1 MRKITTNINGL
12 YPGDNTDGNDNPG
25 STVALFEKPPTK
37 ESAIF
42 IMKADENGEIVQK
55 IDSKYIGKK
64 LLLRI
69 RKAGFK
75 PISVDVIPEEYG
87 LFYTPTL
94 VIDYVYHYPD
104 GTEVVW
110 KQNQQFTDN
119 NRIMQ
124 NRIRTF
130 KHKNRTEKIIY
141 YVIIIGTSIAGFLV
155 NPILGSIIAIAAF
168 FFSIFFTPY
177 VTGFKKLFK

>member
-1 MRKITTNINGL
+1 MKKITVQINGL
-12 YPGDNTDGNDNPG
+12 YPGDSTDGNDNPG
-25 STVALFEKPPTK
+25 SIVALFEKPPTK

-42 IMKADENGEIVQK
+42 ISKADKNGEIVQK
-55 IDSKYIGKK
+55 IDSKHIGEE

-75 PISVDVIPEEYG
+75 EISVDVTPEEYG

-94 VIDYVYHYPD
+94 VIDYVFHYPD
-104 GTEVVW
+104 GAKVVW
-110 KQNQQFTDN
+110 EQDQKFTDN

-124 NRIRTF
+124 NTIRNF
-130 KHKNRTEKIIY
+130 KHKNSLEKGVY
-141 YVIIIGTSIAGFLV
+141 YGIIIIAS
-155 NPILGSIIAIAAF
+155 ILGFILDPIIGIIVTVISF
-168 FFSIFFTPY
+168 LFSIFFTPY